1 MIVREPAICL
11 MIGNRMKKRIKTVNR
26 HVPMLAAAAK
36 SLQSCPTLCNPI
48 DGSPPGSPHPWDSPG
63 KNTGVGYHFL
73 L

>member
-1 MIVREPAICL
+1 MIVRDPAICL
-11 MIGNRMKKRIKTVNR
+11 MIGNRMKKRIKTVNG